1 MVVKETGSG
10 QFELHVLYPEQNCH
24 VVCRSDTF
32 SSAVATRDSCLS
44 AGLVAWVVGV

>member
-24 VVCRSDTF
+24 VFVGLI
-32 SSAVATRDSCLS
+32 LS
-44 AGLVAWVVGV
+44 VVRLQRAIVV